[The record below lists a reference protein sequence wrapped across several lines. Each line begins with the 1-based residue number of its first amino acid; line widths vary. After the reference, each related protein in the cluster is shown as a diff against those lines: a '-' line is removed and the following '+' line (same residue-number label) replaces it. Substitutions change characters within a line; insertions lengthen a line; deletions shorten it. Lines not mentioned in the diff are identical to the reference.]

1 MASRNNQSKR
11 GQPNNS
17 ISAEQRRLRRNQII
31 FAVISILVLASM
43 IISLV
48 AK

>member
-1 MASRNNQSKR
+1 MASRNTQTKRTQSS
-11 GQPNNS
+11 GS
-17 ISAEQRRLRRNQII
+17 FEQRRLRRNQII
-31 FAVISILVLASM
+31 FSIICFIVLASM